1 MEKLKAARQKLAE
14 MTSKYGSDH
23 PKVKEQKTLVRLLM
37 KDAESLKDRVKAADQ
52 QDESVS
58 KPVNVTGAY

>member
-23 PKVKEQKTLVRLLM
+23 PKVTEQKTLVRLLM